1 MLYVCRAASLSDE
14 GNDASDH
21 DGLISHLRVEGN
33 PLDKINKSKLESG
46 VFLWGFL
53 LKQMF
58 INPF

>member
-1 MLYVCRAASLSDE
+1 MLYVCRAASLSDK

-33 PLDKINKSKLESG
+33 PLEKINKSKLESG

-53 LKQMF
+53 LKQM
-58 INPF
+58 